1 MLSMFYECKNFEGR
15 GLENWDVSNVW
26 YMSQMFYDCNSLDTD
41 LSGWNVDKVK
51 DKSRM
56 FYKCPKMK
64 PKMKPNFKN

>member
-1 MLSMFYECKNFEGR
+1 MCGTCHKC
-15 GLENWDVSNVW
+15 
-26 YMSQMFYDCNSLDTD
+26 FYDCNSLDTD

-64 PKMKPNFKN
+64 PKMKPKFP